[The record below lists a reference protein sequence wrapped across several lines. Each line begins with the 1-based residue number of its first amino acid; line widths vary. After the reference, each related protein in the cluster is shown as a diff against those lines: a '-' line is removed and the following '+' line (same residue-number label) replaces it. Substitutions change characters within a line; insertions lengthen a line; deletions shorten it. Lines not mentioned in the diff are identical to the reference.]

1 MIQLQ
6 YMAPWVPSFSTALES
21 ELSAKDYSPPFTTFL
36 FATVDRNGY
45 PHNRTLVYR
54 GYLFENKTNNVLTFT
69 TDKRA
74 GKYQELIEND
84 KFESVFYFENT
95 RKQFRFRGR
104 ARIIDDQHTPTFDL
118 TTIQPHHVMQDNL
131 HSQANSSDDD
141 SSDSD
146 DDSLEFSAGS
156 RSSLDGEG
164 DANNKTS
171 YTPQNTPINF
181 PIISPS
187 LLLKI
192 QQESSSLSISF
203 TNLHELTVTE
213 FCPPTREE
221 WDAEIRRSWDSL
233 SKPLKLHFRGPEPK
247 LLMDDENHNLIDK
260 ISRGVDGKKSDSG
273 LKNFAVVA
281 MFIEYV
287 DYYDM
292 EKSRRYIYEKDENH
306 LWSENEVCP

>member
-6 YMAPWVPSFSTALES
+6 YMAPWVPAFSNALEA

-36 FATVDRNGY
+36 FATVDRNGF

-84 KFESVFYFENT
+84 KFESVFYFEQA
-95 RKQFRFRGR
+95 RKQFRFRGK
-104 ARIIDDQHTPTFDL
+104 ARIIDDKHTPKFDL
-118 TTIQPHHVMQDNL
+118 TTIQPLHVMQDNL
-131 HSQANSSDDD
+131 HSKTNSSDD
-141 SSDSD
+141 SDSD
-146 DDSLEFSAGS
+146 EDDSLEISA
-156 RSSLDGEG
+156 SSQ
-164 DANNKTS
+164 TS
-171 YTPQNTPINF
+171 LYIAKAQEKLHLSVQDTPLNY
-181 PIISPS
+181 PIISPT
-187 LLLKI
+187 LLEQI
-192 QQESSSLSISF
+192 QKESSSLSISF

-213 FCPPTREE
+213 FCPPTQAE
-221 WDAEIRRSWDSL
+221 WDLEIARSWDSL
-233 SKPLKLHFRGPEPK
+233 SKQLKLSFRGPEPN
-247 LLMDDENHNLIDK
+247 LLMDDEKHNLIDK
-260 ISRGVDGKKSDSG
+260 ITRGVDGKKEDSG

-292 EKSRRYIYEKDENH
+292 DKSRRYIYEKDENH
-306 LWSENEVCP
+306 LWSEHEVCP